1 MPITITKIQRA
12 GNDGNKI
19 LPEILRYKS
28 QVCLI
33 TTHSLGN
40 ASLPD
45 HLEPVTT
52 SYELKERQNHKKS
65 WFEIYKGQILLERFT
80 IQLCMF

>member
-12 GNDGNKI
+12 GSDGNKI

-33 TTHSLGN
+33 YYPFLREHI
-40 ASLPD
+40 
-45 HLEPVTT
+45 T
-52 SYELKERQNHKKS
+52 SRSPRACHYIIWTEREAKPLKKAGLRYTKDKS
-65 WFEIYKGQILLERFT
+65 S
-80 IQLCMF
+80 